1 MSVKSGTYGRVQI
14 GAVLIAQIRS
24 WTFSRNQEIQE
35 YTVLGTLGYRNKR
48 PVFKDENVDCELYWD
63 PDDPTGQ
70 GALETAYDTS
80 ATVSLILYPSATD
93 GVPTAGDVLYTGTAY
108 ISDLSIAG
116 DSEDLVSGTANFAVD
131 GAMVKST
138 E

>member
-14 GAVLIAQIRS
+14 GAVLVAQIRS

-63 PDDPTGQ
+63 PEDTPGQ
-70 GALETAYDTS
+70 GALEAAYDGST
-80 ATVSLILYPSATD
+80 TVTLILYPSTT
-93 GVPTAGDVLYTGTAY
+93 GGTPTAGDVLYTGTAY

-138 E
+138 T